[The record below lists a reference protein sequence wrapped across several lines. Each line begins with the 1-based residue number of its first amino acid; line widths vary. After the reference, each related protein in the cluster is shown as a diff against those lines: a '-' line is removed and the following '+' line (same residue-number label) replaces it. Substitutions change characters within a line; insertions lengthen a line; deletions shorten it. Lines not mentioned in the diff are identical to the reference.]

1 MKRAIS
7 ALFLLVFAGFGQPR
21 SRMVDYALLLEDAP
35 VARKTQ
41 GQLALQ
47 SADAQAQMSR
57 IRTAQNSLL
66 AELSSR
72 KVAVGGTSQVLVNAI
87 FVRTTPETA
96 AQLLHL
102 PGVVHVVRVPP
113 LHRDLNTALGLVNV
127 PGAWNAITGGVGNA
141 GAGIKIGIID
151 TGIDQNH
158 PGFQDP
164 SLTPP
169 PNFPKG
175 DPNYTNNKVIVARSY
190 VALDNYTDTPGVV
203 DPVFSTPDDTTPR
216 DRVGH
221 GTAIRSEERR
231 VGKECRSRRSPH

>member
-35 VARKTQ
+35 VARKIQ
-41 GQLALQ
+41 GRLALQ
-47 SADAQAQMSR
+47 SADAQAQLAR

-66 AELSSR
+66 AELRSR
-72 KVAVGGTSQVLVNAI
+72 KVSVGGSSQVLVNAI
-87 FVRTTPETA
+87 FVRSTPETA

-102 PGVVHVVRVPP
+102 PGVVHVFRVPR

-127 PGAWNAITGGVGNA
+127 PGAWSAITGGVANA

-169 PNFPKG
+169 PGFPKG
-175 DPNYTNNKVIVARSY
+175 DSNYTNNKVIVARSY
-190 VALDNYTDTPGVV
+190 VALD
-203 DPVFSTPDDTTPR
+203 
-216 DRVGH
+216 
-221 GTAIRSEERR
+221 
-231 VGKECRSRRSPH
+231 